1 VLDPFCGSGSTLLAA
16 RKLGRRFVGIELD
29 GGHYLTACSRVE
41 TPRAAG
47 AA

>member
-1 VLDPFCGSGSTLLAA
+1 VLDPFCGSTLLAA
-16 RKLGRRFVGIELD
+16 RNLGRRFIGIELD

-41 TPRAAG
+41 TPQAG